1 MFIDLKVNF
10 LFIHPISSPSENNGV
25 EENNIAATGAAT
37 VTSNSTQT
45 PSDLS
50 PHITNNDDMLPQA
63 HHQNP
68 GHCIASFS
76 AINRMR
82 QNSQVGA
89 ILFLTMILRD
99 LL

>member
-1 MFIDLKVNF
+1 MN
-10 LFIHPISSPSENNGV
+10 SGT
-25 EENNIAATGAAT
+25 AAVAEDVT

-50 PHITNNDDMLPQA
+50 PPLTNEEMMPQA

-82 QNSQVGA
+82 QNAQVKF
-89 ILFLTMILRD
+89 IFIYVL
-99 LL
+99 